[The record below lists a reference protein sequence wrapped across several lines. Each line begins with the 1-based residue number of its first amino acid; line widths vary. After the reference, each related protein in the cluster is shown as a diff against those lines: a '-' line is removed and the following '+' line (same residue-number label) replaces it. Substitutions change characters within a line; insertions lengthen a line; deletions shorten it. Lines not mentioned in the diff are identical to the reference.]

1 MFSEQVQVFFVIFRL
16 FPPFMPS
23 YIRTLIN
30 KGEHQQLDFKFGV
43 NDSKKIAR
51 TLAAFA
57 NTDGGRL
64 LLGVKDNGA
73 IAGVRSDEEYYMM
86 EAGAHLYCKPPVTFD
101 IHEWDENGKNVL
113 EIIVPKSEEI
123 HSAPD
128 KDGFYKVF
136 IRVGDQNYM
145 ANGVLLKVW
154 KKRNNKNGVKIR
166 FTEVERSLITYLEA
180 NDRITLS
187 SFRKLSGLSVKRCE
201 HILADFIALDV
212 LKINFAETGVFYT
225 LNPEFRIDKLNE

>member
-1 MFSEQVQVFFVIFRL
+1 
-16 FPPFMPS
+16 MPS
-23 YIRTLIN
+23 YIRTLISE
-30 KGEHQQLDFKFGV
+30 GEHQQLDFKFGV

-86 EAGAHLYCKPPVTFD
+86 EAGAQLYCKPPVAFE
-101 IHEWDENGKNVL
+101 IQEWEEGGKNVL
-113 EIIVPKSEEI
+113 EVIVPKSEDV

-128 KDGFYKVF
+128 KDGIYKVF

-154 KKRNNKNGVKIR
+154 KKRKNKNGVKIK
-166 FTEVERSLITYLEA
+166 FTDIERSLITYLEI
-180 NDRITLS
+180 NNRLS
-187 SFRKLSGLSVKRCE
+187 LSAFKKLSGLSAKKCE
-201 HILADFIALDV
+201 HILADFIV
-212 LKINFAETGVFYT
+212 LGVLNINFSETGVYYT
-225 LNPEFRIDKLNE
+225 LNPDFRIDKLE

>member
-1 MFSEQVQVFFVIFRL
+1 
-16 FPPFMPS
+16 MPS
-23 YIRTLIN
+23 HIRTLIN
-30 KGEHQQLDFKFGV
+30 EGEHQQLDFKFGV

-86 EAGAHLYCKPPVTFD
+86 EAGAHLYCKPPVKFD
-101 IHEWDENGKNVL
+101 IHEWEENGKNVL
-113 EIIVPKSEEI
+113 EVIVPKSEEI

-128 KDGFYKVF
+128 KDGNLRVF
-136 IRVGDQNYM
+136 VRVHDQNYV

-154 KKRNNKNGVKIR
+154 EKQKNKNGVKIK
-166 FTEVERSLITYLEA
+166 FTEIERSLIAYIEEHGK
-180 NDRITLS
+180 ISLS
-187 SFRKLSGLSVKRCE
+187 TFKKLSGLSIKRCE
-201 HILADFIALDV
+201 HILADFIVLDILV
-212 LKINFAETGVFYT
+212 MNYSETGIYYT
-225 LNPEFRIDKLNE
+225 IHPDFSLTQPGLE

>member
-1 MFSEQVQVFFVIFRL
+1 
-16 FPPFMPS
+16 MPS
-23 YIRTLIN
+23 YVRTLIN
-30 KGEHQQLDFKFGV
+30 EGEHQQLDFKFGV

-64 LLGVKDNGA
+64 LLGVKDNGT

-86 EAGAHLYCKPPVTFD
+86 EAGAQLYCKPAVDFD
-101 IHEWDENGKNVL
+101 IHEWEENGKNVL
-113 EIIVPKSEEI
+113 EVIVPKSEEI

-128 KDGFYKVF
+128 KDGIYKVF

-154 KKRNNKNGVKIR
+154 NKKRNKTGVKIK
-166 FTEVERSLITYLEA
+166 FTDVERSLINYLDA
-180 NDRITLS
+180 NNRISLN
-187 SFRKLSGLSVKRCE
+187 SFRKLSALSVKRCE
-201 HILADFIALDV
+201 HILADFIVLDV
-212 LKINFAETGVFYT
+212 LKINFSETGVYYT
-225 LNPEFRIDKLNE
+225 LNPEFKIDNFEQ